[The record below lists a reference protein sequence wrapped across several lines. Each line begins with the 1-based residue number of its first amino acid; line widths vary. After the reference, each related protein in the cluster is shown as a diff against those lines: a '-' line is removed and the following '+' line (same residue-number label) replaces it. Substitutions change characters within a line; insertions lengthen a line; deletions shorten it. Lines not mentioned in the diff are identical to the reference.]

1 VIKIFRVSLIQ
12 QKLSWGSSLGNWV
25 LARSSSGNLQYSG
38 KMKFSIGLFVLL
50 SQSCSGFHAPPA
62 FGVATSSCSSSLKN
76 HEMVLPSS
84 TALPATMLAQSVDLA
99 EASSSKLREAPLDKY
114 RNIGIMAH
122 IDAGKC
128 SSQFYFWVLHFIP
141 MACIYYG

>member
-1 VIKIFRVSLIQ
+1 
-12 QKLSWGSSLGNWV
+12 
-25 LARSSSGNLQYSG
+25 
-38 KMKFSIGLFVLL
+38 MKVSIGLFVLL
-50 SQSCSGFHAPPA
+50 AQSCSGFHAPPA
-62 FGVATSSCSSSLKN
+62 FGVATSSCPSSGRN
-76 HEMVLPSS
+76 HDMVLPSS

-128 SSQFYFWVLHFIP
+128 SY
-141 MACIYYG
+141 CIRLDYSFHSFNIDDIYLYVYVYIYVCIILYLLINNR